1 MSVTGGTWSLDATKR
16 QTTHTAFDPHE
27 GAQTQMRTLP
37 ARNDDEVMERV
48 RARLKAQLGQDI
60 YASWFQRMKIEA
72 VGRGSVQ
79 LSVPTAFLKTWING
93 HYKDFLQQIFAEE
106 VPGTMR
112 VDIQVRSA
120 VRTAPPASVTA
131 IRSRPGRASAC
142 CAPTSSPTTA
152 TPASPPP
159 APRPRP
165 A

>member
-1 MSVTGGTWSLDATKR
+1 MNVAGGNWSLDAAKR
-16 QTTHTAFDPHE
+16 QQAHTAFDHHE
-27 GAQTQMRTLP
+27 GAQTPMRTLP

-120 VRTAPPASVTA
+120 VRAAPPAAASVTA
-131 IRSRPGRASAC
+131 I
-142 CAPTSSPTTA
+142 
-152 TPASPPP
+152 PAAMPVLSLIHI
-159 APRPRP
+159 
-165 A
+165 